1 VGRGTERKSEEKG
14 RVKEEG
20 REREGQGVCWAE
32 LERVGEQ
39 SLEGGTGQDYKVL
52 DSRPMPCMLE
62 LARME
67 ATCDF
72 SALHMK
78 SW

>member
-1 VGRGTERKSEEKG
+1 MQAIWGREGGEASRGEREGGSGEGYRTEIREKG

-39 SLEGGTGQDYKVL
+39 SLEGGTGHDYKVL
-52 DSRPMPCMLE
+52 DS
-62 LARME
+62 
-67 ATCDF
+67 
-72 SALHMK
+72 
-78 SW
+78 